1 MVLLTFQIILLL
13 IQLTE
18 FLIPNTI
25 PKKFLIP
32 NFKAQIILCLICS
45 VGFGFEQ
52 KLFGC
57 IVYFLVFVIVSYRL
71 SKEIEATKEIENNEN
86 H

>member
-1 MVLLTFQIILLL
+1 MVLTLQIILLL

-18 FLIPNTI
+18 FLIPRFI

-32 NFKAQIILCLICS
+32 NFKAQIILSLICS
-45 VGFGFEQ
+45 VGFGFEHSV
-52 KLFGC
+52 FGC
-57 IVYFLVFVIVSYRL
+57 IVYFMIFGIVSYRL
-71 SKEIEATKEIENNEN
+71 NKEIKETKEMVENEN

>member
-1 MVLLTFQIILLL
+1 ML

-18 FLIPNTI
+18 IFIPRFI

-32 NFKAQIILCLICS
+32 NFKAQIILSIICS
-45 VGFGFEQ
+45 AMFGIEQ
-52 KLFGC
+52 KFFGC
-57 IVYFLVFVIVSYRL
+57 IVYLFVFGIVSYRL
-71 SKEIEATKEIENNEN
+71 NREMKETKETENEN

>member
-1 MVLLTFQIILLL
+1 MLLTFQIILLL

-18 FLIPNTI
+18 FLIPRVI

-32 NFKAQIILCLICS
+32 NFKVQIILCLICS
-45 VGFGFEQ
+45 VGFGFEHSV
-52 KLFGC
+52 FGC
-57 IVYFLVFVIVSYRL
+57 IIYFMVFGIVSYRL
-71 SKEIEATKEIENNEN
+71 SKEIAATKEIEENEN

>member
-1 MVLLTFQIILLL
+1 MVLTFQIILLL

-18 FLIPNTI
+18 FLIPRFI

-32 NFKAQIILCLICS
+32 NFKAQIILSLVCS
-45 VGFGFEQ
+45 VGFGFEHSV
-52 KLFGC
+52 FGC
-57 IVYFLVFVIVSYRL
+57 IVYFMVFGIVSYRL
-71 SKEIEATKEIENNEN
+71 NKEIKETKEIVENEN

>member
-1 MVLLTFQIILLL
+1 MVLTLQIILLL

-18 FLIPNTI
+18 FLIPRFI

-32 NFKAQIILCLICS
+32 NFKAQIILSLICS
-45 VGFGFEQ
+45 VGFGFEHSV
-52 KLFGC
+52 FGC
-57 IVYFLVFVIVSYRL
+57 IVYFMIFGIVSYRL
-71 SKEIEATKEIENNEN
+71 NKEIKETKEIVENEN

>member
-1 MVLLTFQIILLL
+1 MVLTLQIILLL

-18 FLIPNTI
+18 FLIPKFI

-32 NFKAQIILCLICS
+32 NFKAQIILSLVCA
-45 VGFGFEQ
+45 VGFGFEHSV
-52 KLFGC
+52 FGC
-57 IVYFLVFVIVSYRL
+57 IVYFMVFGIVSYRL
-71 SKEIEATKEIENNEN
+71 NKEIKETKEIVENEN

>member
-1 MVLLTFQIILLL
+1 MVVLTFQIILLL

-18 FLIPNTI
+18 FLIPRVI

-32 NFKAQIILCLICS
+32 NFKAQIIFCLICS
-45 VGFGFEQ
+45 VGFGIEHNV
-52 KLFGC
+52 FGC
-57 IVYFLVFVIVSYRL
+57 IVYFLVFGIVSYRL
-71 SKEIEATKEIENNEN
+71 NKEIEETKEIEENEN

>member
-13 IQLTE
+13 IQLME
-18 FLIPNTI
+18 LLIPKFI

-45 VGFGFEQ
+45 VGFAIEQ
-52 KLFGC
+52 KLFGV
-57 IVYFLVFVIVSYRL
+57 IVYLFVFGIISYRL
-71 SKEIEATKEIENNEN
+71 NKEIKETKEIEENEN

>member
-1 MVLLTFQIILLL
+1 MVLTFQIILLL

-18 FLIPNTI
+18 FLIPRFI

-57 IVYFLVFVIVSYRL
+57 IVYFMVFGIVSYRL
-71 SKEIEATKEIENNEN
+71 NKEIKETKEIEENEN

>member
-1 MVLLTFQIILLL
+1 MVLAFQIILLL

-18 FLIPNTI
+18 FLIPKFI

-32 NFKAQIILCLICS
+32 NHKAQIILCLVCS
-45 VGFGFEQ
+45 A
-52 KLFGC
+52 LFG
-57 IVYFLVFVIVSYRL
+57 IEQNWFGTIIYLLVFGIVSYRL
-71 SKEIEATKEIENNEN
+71 NKEIEETKETENEN

>member
-1 MVLLTFQIILLL
+1 MVLTLQIILLL

-18 FLIPNTI
+18 FLIPRFI

-32 NFKAQIILCLICS
+32 NFKAQIILSLVCS
-45 VGFGFEQ
+45 VGFGFEHSV
-52 KLFGC
+52 FGC
-57 IVYFLVFVIVSYRL
+57 IVYFMIFGIVSYRL
-71 SKEIEATKEIENNEN
+71 NKEIKETKEIVENEN

>member
-1 MVLLTFQIILLL
+1 MVLTFQIILLL

-18 FLIPNTI
+18 FLIPRFI

-32 NFKAQIILCLICS
+32 NFKAQIILSLVCS
-45 VGFGFEQ
+45 VGFGFEHSV
-52 KLFGC
+52 FGC
-57 IVYFLVFVIVSYRL
+57 IVYFMVFGIVSYRL
-71 SKEIEATKEIENNEN
+71 NKEMKETKEIVENEN

>member
-1 MVLLTFQIILLL
+1 MVLTLQIILLL

-18 FLIPNTI
+18 FLIPRFI

-32 NFKAQIILCLICS
+32 NFKAQIILSLVCS
-45 VGFGFEQ
+45 VGFGFEHSV
-52 KLFGC
+52 FGC
-57 IVYFLVFVIVSYRL
+57 IIYFMVFGIVSYRL
-71 SKEIEATKEIENNEN
+71 NKEIKETKEIEENEN

>member
-1 MVLLTFQIILLL
+1 MVLTLQIILLL

-18 FLIPNTI
+18 FLIPRFI

-32 NFKAQIILCLICS
+32 NFKAQIILSLVCS
-45 VGFGFEQ
+45 VGFGFEHSV
-52 KLFGC
+52 FGC
-57 IVYFLVFVIVSYRL
+57 IVYFMVFGIVSYRL
-71 SKEIEATKEIENNEN
+71 NKEMKETKEIVENEN

>member
-1 MVLLTFQIILLL
+1 MVLTLQIILLL

-18 FLIPNTI
+18 FLIPRFI

-32 NFKAQIILCLICS
+32 NFKAQIILSLVCS
-45 VGFGFEQ
+45 VGFGFEHSV
-52 KLFGC
+52 FGC
-57 IVYFLVFVIVSYRL
+57 IVYFMVFGIVSYRL
-71 SKEIEATKEIENNEN
+71 NKEIKETKEIVENEN

>member
-1 MVLLTFQIILLL
+1 MVLTLQIILLL

-18 FLIPNTI
+18 FLIPKFI

-32 NFKAQIILCLICS
+32 NFKAQIILSLVCS
-45 VGFGFEQ
+45 VGFGFEHSV
-52 KLFGC
+52 FGC
-57 IVYFLVFVIVSYRL
+57 IVYFMIFGIVSYRL
-71 SKEIEATKEIENNEN
+71 NKEMKETKEIVENEN

>member
-1 MVLLTFQIILLL
+1 MVLTLQIILLL

-18 FLIPNTI
+18 FLIPRFI

-32 NFKAQIILCLICS
+32 NFKAQIILSLVCS
-45 VGFGFEQ
+45 VGFGFEHSV
-52 KLFGC
+52 FGC
-57 IVYFLVFVIVSYRL
+57 IVYFMVFGIVSYRMN
-71 SKEIEATKEIENNEN
+71 KEMKETKEIVENEN

>member
-1 MVLLTFQIILLL
+1 MVLTLQIILLL

-18 FLIPNTI
+18 FLIPKFI

-32 NFKAQIILCLICS
+32 NFKAQIILSLVCS
-45 VGFGFEQ
+45 VGFGFEHSV
-52 KLFGC
+52 FGC
-57 IVYFLVFVIVSYRL
+57 IVYFMVFGIVSYRL
-71 SKEIEATKEIENNEN
+71 NKEMKETKEIVENEN

>member
-1 MVLLTFQIILLL
+1 MVLTLQIILLL

-18 FLIPNTI
+18 FLIPRFI

-32 NFKAQIILCLICS
+32 NFKAQIILSLVCS
-45 VGFGFEQ
+45 VGFGFEHSV
-52 KLFGC
+52 FGC
-57 IVYFLVFVIVSYRL
+57 IVYFMVFGIVSYRL
-71 SKEIEATKEIENNEN
+71 NKEIKETKEIEENEN

>member
-1 MVLLTFQIILLL
+1 MVLTLQIILLL

-18 FLIPNTI
+18 FLIPKFI

-32 NFKAQIILCLICS
+32 NFKAQIILSLICS
-45 VGFGFEQ
+45 VGFGFEHSV
-52 KLFGC
+52 FGC
-57 IVYFLVFVIVSYRL
+57 IIYFMVFGIVSYRL
-71 SKEIEATKEIENNEN
+71 SKEIEKTKEIEENEN

>member
-1 MVLLTFQIILLL
+1 MLLTFQIILLL

-18 FLIPNTI
+18 FLIPRVI

-32 NFKAQIILCLICS
+32 NFKSQIILCLICS
-45 VGFGFEQ
+45 AGFGIEQ
-52 KLFGC
+52 KFFGC
-57 IVYFLVFVIVSYRL
+57 IIYLFVFGIVSYRL
-71 SKEIEATKEIENNEN
+71 NKELETTKETKENEN

>member
-1 MVLLTFQIILLL
+1 MVLTLQIILLL

-18 FLIPNTI
+18 FLIPKFI

-32 NFKAQIILCLICS
+32 NFKAQIILCLVCA
-45 VGFGFEQ
+45 VGFAIEHVV
-52 KLFGC
+52 FGV
-57 IVYFLVFVIVSYRL
+57 IVYLFVFGIVSYRL
-71 SKEIEATKEIENNEN
+71 NKEIKETKEIVENEN

>member
-1 MVLLTFQIILLL
+1 MVLTLQIILLL

-18 FLIPNTI
+18 FLIPRFI

-32 NFKAQIILCLICS
+32 NFKAQIILSLVCS
-45 VGFGFEQ
+45 VGFGFEHSV
-52 KLFGC
+52 FGC
-57 IVYFLVFVIVSYRL
+57 IVYFMVFGIVSYRL
-71 SKEIEATKEIENNEN
+71 NKEIKETKEIENEN